1 MMVLGCGVS
10 LNLFDP
16 DKRSDDILRTIAFSC
31 VTRSEIERH
40 IRFYESCLQQN
51 KADPY
56 IPTYHAVIKKLKA
69 KLDET
74 R

>member
-1 MMVLGCGVS
+1 MS

-16 DKRSDDILRTIAFSC
+16 EKRSEDILRAIAFSC

-40 IRFYESCLQQN
+40 IKFYESCLQQN

-56 IPTYHAVIKKLKA
+56 IPTYHAVIAKLKKKLN
-69 KLDET
+69 ET

>member
-1 MMVLGCGVS
+1 MS

-16 DKRSDDILRTIAFSC
+16 EKRSEDILKTIAFSC

-56 IPTYHAVIKKLKA
+56 IPTYHAVIAKLKKKL
-69 KLDET
+69 EVT
-74 R
+74 T